1 MMTWENLGFHLSEET
16 GTEKQ
21 IKNILLGSVFTYF
34 ITPEDTNKTFRQR
47 IGNCTFKDLDSI
59 QEAFSVEKLTKEFY
73 NDLFKWYQ
81 WTLTAEVGITFP
93 NDTATSD
100 DDRVKLEEQMIRL
113 ITRLLFVWFI
123 KQNIWYQMNYL
134 KRTNYQKY

>member
-1 MMTWENLGFHLSEET
+1 M
-16 GTEKQ
+16 
-21 IKNILLGSVFTYF
+21 
-34 ITPEDTNKTFRQR
+34 
-47 IGNCTFKDLDSI
+47 
-59 QEAFSVEKLTKEFY
+59 
-73 NDLFKWYQ
+73 FKWYQ

-123 KQNIWYQMNYL
+123 KQKHLVPDELFKTDKLSEIL
-134 KRTNYQKY
+134 KDFDPNNTADGSYYNAILQNLFLLL